1 MTDAFRAA
9 KLARKKRTKWWREHD
24 ALAGVILLSAFAV
37 VFLCIRFVDMRLPG
51 WLTALGV
58 SPSGVNLFFGTAACA
73 LGVWGLRSKGNG
85 VGLTLVYVLC
95 LLEGVL
101 SLAKALAFF

>member
-9 KLARKKRTKWWREHD
+9 KLARKKRTKWWRDHN

-37 VFLCIRFVDMRLPG
+37 VFLGIRFVDLRLPG

-58 SPSGVNLFFGTAACA
+58 SPSGVNLLFGTASCA
-73 LGVWGLRSKGNG
+73 LGVWGIRTKGNTA
-85 VGLTLVYVLC
+85 GLTLVYVLC
-95 LLEGVL
+95 PLQGVF
-101 SLAKALAFF
+101 SLAKAFAFF

>member
-9 KLARKKRTKWWREHD
+9 KLARKRRTKWWREHD

-37 VFLCIRFVDMRLPG
+37 VFLCIRFVDLRLPG

-95 LLEGVL
+95 LLEGVF
-101 SLAKALAFF
+101 SLAKAFAFF

>member
-24 ALAGVILLSAFAV
+24 ALAGVILLSAFALL
-37 VFLCIRFVDMRLPG
+37 FLCIRFVDLRLPG

-58 SPSGVNLFFGTAACA
+58 SPSGVHFLFGTAACA
-73 LGVWGLRSKGNG
+73 LGVWGIRTKGNG
-85 VGLTLVYVLC
+85 AGLTLVYVLC
-95 LLEGVL
+95 LLEGVF
-101 SLAKALAFF
+101 SLAKAFALF